1 MVLDKIMRLIGE
13 LAEGIEK
20 KADITTQVKMV
31 SQQVKIEVHHH

>member
-20 KADITTQVKMV
+20 KAEITT
-31 SQQVKIEVHHH
+31 QVKIEVHHH